1 LRSSP
6 ILAGRKQVGHIHY
19 FTKET
24 ALAALVDTGYEVV
37 DYFFTAGMV
46 ELPGK
51 PLKSRILN
59 IPRKLM
65 FKLNKNLTAR
75 ILGGYSLLVL
85 AK

>member
-1 LRSSP
+1 M
-6 ILAGRKQVGHIHY
+6 QVGHIHY

-24 ALAALVDTGYEVV
+24 VLATLRDTGYEII

-59 IPRKLM
+59 IPRRLM
-65 FKLNKNLTAR
+65 FKLNKNLTGR
-75 ILGGYSLLVL
+75 VLGEYSLLVL

>member
-1 LRSSP
+1 
-6 ILAGRKQVGHIHY
+6 
-19 FTKET
+19 
-24 ALAALVDTGYEVV
+24 
-37 DYFFTAGMV
+37 MV

-51 PLKSRILN
+51 PLRSRILN